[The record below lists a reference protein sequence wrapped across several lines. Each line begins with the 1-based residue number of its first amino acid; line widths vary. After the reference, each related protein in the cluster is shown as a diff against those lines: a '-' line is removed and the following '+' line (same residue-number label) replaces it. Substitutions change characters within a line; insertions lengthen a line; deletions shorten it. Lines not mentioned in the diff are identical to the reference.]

1 MQLKLTMKNA
11 VIVWNHNT
19 GRMIVRDVAAG
30 DRATFGDLAKVQ
42 AELGL
47 EPEDGGWVH
56 IQNLKL
62 EVDQG

>member
-1 MQLKLTMKNA
+1 MKLTVTIPNA

-19 GRMIVRDVAAG
+19 GRMIVRNVASG

-56 IQNLKL
+56 IQNCKL
-62 EVDQG
+62 EVDA